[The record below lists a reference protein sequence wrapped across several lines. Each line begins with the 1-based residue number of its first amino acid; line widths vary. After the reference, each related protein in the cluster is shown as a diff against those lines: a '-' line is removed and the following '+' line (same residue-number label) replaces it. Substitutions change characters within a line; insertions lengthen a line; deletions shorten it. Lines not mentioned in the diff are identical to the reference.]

1 MIAICQSKEELNL
14 VKEKFNKLPIILAL
28 NLETITFCKINK
40 IDFILPFNNT
50 DYHTI
55 SKKILINS
63 KSLLNTLNFKTLK
76 YDFLINDLKAII
88 RYKFHQIAFLIE
100 IINNIK
106 YNYSK
111 IIYTDLY
118 SSSKYFDKDYINIE
132 QTLNVLNLKNLQKI
146 ESGKENNNQN
156 KNQIFEYRVN
166 GLKYRNEKKVIFNNI
181 GYNFKR
187 FILYFLK
194 KKIKISVPDSNYGYF
209 KKLFFKI
216 LGFELYNFQK
226 VKEIQIAS
234 NKPEVICSFLY
245 DNHDISKL
253 INYEINFTKIYLA
266 DLEEKF
272 KALKKYFDDSNIQLV
287 LCNTNRN
294 IGSILFEVSKQKNI
308 NSIIV
313 SHGTISKSYDEYDKI
328 YKEYIAEGVFLGQ
341 STYKAVQSK
350 IAKKFTESFAV
361 SGNCIDTGNLIFSEN
376 LNNFSNNKKNILYAV
391 TNKRLPALQI
401 HGVEYYFEFYQNLK
415 LLNDFSEKNE
425 YSIIVH
431 LHPGAK
437 KSIEDFR
444 KIFKNLIFKT
454 GKISSSLKKSFMTI
468 SYSSTVIEDSLYSK
482 VPVVLLDLHK
492 KGYIHLECEKNPKVR
507 NKALYYLNNLNDLK
521 SCIETIKTSKD
532 VNFDEYIFN
541 KKSKKNIENLLNRY
555 L

>member
-14 VKEKFNKLPIILAL
+14 VKEKYKKLPIILAL

-40 IDFILPFNNT
+40 IDFILPFKNT
-50 DYHTI
+50 NYHKI

-63 KSLLNTLNFKTLK
+63 KALLNTLNFKTLK

-118 SSSKYFDKDYINIE
+118 SSSNFFDKNYIDIE
-132 QTLNVLNLKNLQKI
+132 QTLDILNLKNLHKI
-146 ESGKENNNQN
+146 ESGRDKKQN
-156 KNQIFEYRVN
+156 KNKIFEYKIS
-166 GLKYRNEKKVIFNNI
+166 GLKYQNEKKVIFNNI

-194 KKIKISVPDSNYGYF
+194 KKIKISIPDTNYGYF
-209 KKLFFKI
+209 KKLLFKI

-226 VKEIQIAS
+226 VKEIKIPS
-234 NKPEVICSFLY
+234 NKPEVSCSFLY
-245 DNHDISKL
+245 DNYDISEL
-253 INYEINFTKIYLA
+253 INYELNYTKIYLT

-272 KALKKYFDDSNIQLV
+272 KALKNYFDKSNIKLV
-287 LCNTNRN
+287 LCNTNRD

-341 STYKAVQSK
+341 SKYKAVQSK
-350 IAKKFTESFAV
+350 IAKKFTESFRIN
-361 SGNCIDTGNLIFSEN
+361 GNCIETGNLIFSEN
-376 LNNFSNNKKNILYAV
+376 LNNLSHNKKNILYAV
-391 TNKRLPALQI
+391 TTKRLQGLQI
-401 HGVEYYFEFYQNLK
+401 HGVEYYFEFYQNLE
-415 LLNDFSEKNE
+415 LLNDFSKKNK

-431 LHPGAK
+431 LHPGIK
-437 KSIEDFR
+437 NNIKDFR
-444 KIFKNLIFKT
+444 KIFKNLNFRT
-454 GKISSSLKKSFMTI
+454 GEISSSLKKSFMTI
-468 SYSSTVIEDSLYSK
+468 SYSSTVIEDSLYNK
-482 VPVVLLDLHK
+482 VPVVLLDLNK
-492 KGYIHLECEKNPKVR
+492 KNYLHLDCEKNPKEK
-507 NKALYYLNNLNDLK
+507 NKAVYYLNNLKDLK
-521 SCIETIKTSKD
+521 TSIETIKNSKN
-532 VNFDEYIFN
+532 VNFEEYIFN
-541 KKSKKNIENLLNRY
+541 SSSKKNIKNLLDS
-555 L
+555 